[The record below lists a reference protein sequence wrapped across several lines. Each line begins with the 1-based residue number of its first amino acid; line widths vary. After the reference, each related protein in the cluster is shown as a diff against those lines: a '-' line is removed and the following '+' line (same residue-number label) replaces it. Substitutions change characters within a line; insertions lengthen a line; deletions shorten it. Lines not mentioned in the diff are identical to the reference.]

1 MSDKHQRNTLFIMG
15 ILGLL
20 GTIAVQ
26 VLGVGE
32 MKGEVMTLLRLH
44 SSELVSLQE
53 SDRQQDRE
61 ISEIK
66 GKLHGIASQVGQ
78 VPSRV
83 AAKLTGKE
91 SDR

>member
-1 MSDKHQRNTLFIMG
+1 MG

-66 GKLHGIASQVGQ
+66 GKLHGIASQVGK

-83 AAKLTGKE
+83 AAKISE
-91 SDR
+91 EVDR